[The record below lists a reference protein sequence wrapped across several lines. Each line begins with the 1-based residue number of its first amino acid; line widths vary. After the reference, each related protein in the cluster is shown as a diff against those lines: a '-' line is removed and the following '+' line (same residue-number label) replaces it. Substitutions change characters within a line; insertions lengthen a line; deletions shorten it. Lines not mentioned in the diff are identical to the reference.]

1 MALIPIGPWKRDS
14 TYRVHPLR
22 LKDSTYRVPLLD
34 SKLVRL
40 RYAWYYRIKSPSG
53 PSSALAALGTP
64 QPSFWTVNAVE
75 PRLTY
80 PNLCVV
86 GERAKGVR
94 HPLLL
99 PIIKMFG
106 RKYVKTTM
114 RMLTILREA
123 RGGRACIYE
132 KPACCSRDQLR
143 KARFTHTSKARRYL
157 LMSMKSRDIFIYVR
171 LFLIPMR
178 A

>member
-14 TYRVHPLR
+14 TYRVHPLG

-64 QPSFWTVNAVE
+64 QPSFGTLNAVE

-80 PNLCVV
+80 PNLYLD
-86 GERAKGVR
+86 EISMNIQEET
-94 HPLLL
+94 PL
-99 PIIKMFG
+99 
-106 RKYVKTTM
+106 VT
-114 RMLTILREA
+114 
-123 RGGRACIYE
+123 
-132 KPACCSRDQLR
+132 SRCKVD
-143 KARFTHTSKARRYL
+143 AN
-157 LMSMKSRDIFIYVR
+157 R
-171 LFLIPMR
+171 L
-178 A
+178 